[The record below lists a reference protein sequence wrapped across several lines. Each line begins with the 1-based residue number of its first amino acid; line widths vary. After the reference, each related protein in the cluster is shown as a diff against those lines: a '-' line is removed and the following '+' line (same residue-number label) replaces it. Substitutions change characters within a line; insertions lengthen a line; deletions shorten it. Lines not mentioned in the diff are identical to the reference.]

1 MPDEGF
7 ESQTQEEDPRV
18 RMMAALTAA
27 KVHLGVPPLLNAA
40 DEAPDD
46 RCVLLYLAL
55 LKRAVTQRE
64 DTHFSASTPTAANQ
78 RSGQLSAADADG
90 VQRHGRGSA
99 AVNADAA
106 ARAGGEGLVR
116 SGADLSEEELRRL
129 QARHNQPA
137 HPPIKPRWFSFCARV
152 ARPPELRRRAR
163 LYH

>member
-1 MPDEGF
+1 M
-7 ESQTQEEDPRV
+7 

-129 QARHNQPA
+129 QARHN
-137 HPPIKPRWFSFCARV
+137 S
-152 ARPPELRRRAR
+152 ARPSTHKAALVFILCPCSSPSRIAAASATRSLT
-163 LYH
+163 LL